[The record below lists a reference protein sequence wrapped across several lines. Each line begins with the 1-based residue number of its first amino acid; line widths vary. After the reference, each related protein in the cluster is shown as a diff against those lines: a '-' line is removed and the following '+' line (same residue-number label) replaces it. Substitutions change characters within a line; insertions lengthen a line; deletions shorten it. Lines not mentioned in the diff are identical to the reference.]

1 MPARTEALPHTAPS
15 TRVSLQLR
23 WHRFRNRLIANP
35 GFQRWAA
42 RTPIARMIAN
52 RRATQLHHITAGF
65 VYSQTLMAF
74 LDLELPQR
82 LADGPVT
89 SEQLVT
95 LTGVPEPGLITL
107 LKAARSLGLLE
118 YYPDHLWGLGELGAA
133 LLANPGIAAM
143 VSHHRHLY
151 RDLAEPGALLSNRSD
166 TALANYWAY
175 GEVKSGTTD
184 PGTYSD
190 LMALSQGMIADYVL
204 DTLDLRGH
212 RQLLDIAGGT
222 GSFATRA
229 IARYPGLQARVFDLP
244 AVAERARRE
253 NQLPEATLGFVGGD
267 MFNDDLPASADLISL
282 VRVLHDHD
290 DGPVQALLIRA
301 YEALPPGGRLIV
313 AEPLAETPGS
323 AAIGHGYF
331 GMYLWAM
338 GSGRP
343 RTAAELTEMMSLAGF
358 DNVREQ
364 KSAMSV
370 LVRVLSGEK
379 SKRNL

>member
-1 MPARTEALPHTAPS
+1 
-15 TRVSLQLR
+15 
-23 WHRFRNRLIANP
+23 
-35 GFQRWAA
+35 
-42 RTPIARMIAN
+42 
-52 RRATQLHHITAGF
+52 
-65 VYSQTLMAF
+65 
-74 LDLELPQR
+74 
-82 LADGPVT
+82 
-89 SEQLVT
+89 
-95 LTGVPEPGLITL
+95 
-107 LKAARSLGLLE
+107 
-118 YYPDHLWGLGELGAA
+118 
-133 LLANPGIAAM
+133 
-143 VSHHRHLY
+143 
-151 RDLAEPGALLSNRSD
+151 
-166 TALANYWAY
+166 
-175 GEVKSGTTD
+175 
-184 PGTYSD
+184 
-190 LMALSQGMIADYVL
+190 MALSQGMIADYVL
-204 DTLDLRGH
+204 DTVDLRGH

-222 GSFATRA
+222 GAFAARA
-229 IARYPGLQARVFDLP
+229 IARHPGLQARVFDLP

-267 MFNDDLPASADLISL
+267 MFNDDLPTSADLISL

-290 DGPVQALLIRA
+290 DGPVQALLTRA